1 MVSRAPSGR
10 SPSSSRPIKWRRPS
24 PSSPFASTPQPSPSH
39 RLPRATSSFL
49 LVVPVPATPPH
60 RPELRRTLPPPPS
73 GSQPS
78 PLPWPRLCFA
88 RGKPKHRERRL
99 PVAPPRTASRLV
111 ASRAADVAASSRSR
125 CCLLPRP
132 SLVFTG
138 TPPPRR
144 RSAVSRHRLP
154 PAIVPAK
161 AIAVIKVACVIKVVR
176 PVIVVATPSSSSPR
190 TRVAAEVPVEVVIP
204 ESLPRSSSSRSWS
217 FPRLVAWW

>member
-10 SPSSSRPIKWRRPS
+10 SPSSSQPIKWRRPS

-88 RGKPKHRERRL
+88 RGKPKHCERRL
-99 PVAPPRTASRLV
+99 LVAPPPLHRLLPPLLPRRCAAKCRCFLRRHHGVVSFPGQALSSPEPRRLV
-111 ASRAADVAASSRSR
+111 VDPLFRVVVFLQPSFQPKPSPSSRSPASSRS
-125 CCLLPRP
+125 
-132 SLVFTG
+132 SG
-138 TPPPRR
+138 
-144 RSAVSRHRLP
+144 
-154 PAIVPAK
+154 
-161 AIAVIKVACVIKVVR
+161 
-176 PVIVVATPSSSSPR
+176 
-190 TRVAAEVPVEVVIP
+190 
-204 ESLPRSSSSRSWS
+204 RSSS
-217 FPRLVAWW
+217 